1 MYNFHPFSKAITD
14 KFNSLSKNPSEL
26 YVTATTKDELYEYY
40 LNSFPDNTNPM
51 YRTSREYDCSTCKQF
66 IRNIGNVV
74 AIVNGA
80 MVSVW
85 DVEGLYHR
93 PKEGLEYPYDVVAK
107 AMSAYVKS
115 MPIASIFRVKEETYG
130 APDSKE
136 LVDSNVR
143 TWHHFH
149 GKILPRYQHHSPG
162 QVIGDSDSAMQVM
175 RRGLTELSL
184 SAINTVLELISSN
197 SIYRGE
203 EHLPTLTRFKALKD
217 KYDVSDNKEL
227 FLWTNVS
234 NHAGRFRN
242 TVIST
247 LVQDLSEGVDVEKAV
262 RSFEAKVAPANY
274 KRPKSLITPSMIK
287 DAVKTINDLG
297 IEPAL
302 SRRFACISD
311 VSIRDV
317 LFVDNEVRGQMRD
330 VGSIT
335 SLLMSQAKGGKVP
348 DLKGATPIGIN
359 EFMSDVVPGAS
370 NIQVL
375 FENSHVGNLVS
386 MTAPVYPACHGA
398 PRAPDIFK
406 WGNNFAWSYRDNV
419 TDSIKQRVKAA
430 GGNVTAPFR
439 VSLGWFNYDDLD
451 IHVWEPNDKPGSN
464 HIYFSNKRGRQG
476 GVLDVDA
483 NAGSGTTRTP
493 VENVCWT
500 HPPEGIYRVQ
510 VNNYRKRESIDVG
523 FTLEVESMGSIS
535 TYQYPLPV
543 KNNEYVAALT
553 IVVKNG
559 QVISITP
566 GTGVVAG
573 DNSKEEWG
581 LKTQTLIRVDSIIL
595 SPNHWGDNAVGN
607 KHWFFIMKDCL
618 NPEPTRGIYGEYLRD
633 DLYQKHRK
641 VFEVLGDQ
649 TKALPTGDQLSG
661 LGFSSTK
668 QDKVRV
674 IVQGR
679 TSKAY
684 KIQF

>member
-14 KFNSLSKNPSEL
+14 RFNYLSKNPSEL
-26 YVTATTKDELYEYY
+26 YVTATTTSATRTVEGKDELYEYY
-40 LNSFPDNTNPM
+40 LNSFPADTNPM
-51 YRTSREYDCSTCKQF
+51 FRTRREYDCSTCKQF

-74 AIVNGA
+74 SIVDGA

-85 DVEGLYHR
+85 DV
-93 PKEGLEYPYDVVAK
+93 EGLEYPYDVVAK

-115 MPIASIFRVKEETYG
+115 MPIASIFRVKEGAYG

-136 LVDSNVR
+136 LVNDAVR

-149 GKILPRYQHHSPG
+149 GKILPKYQHHSPG

-184 SAINTVLELISSN
+184 SAVSTVLELIASN

-203 EHLPTLTRFKALKD
+203 EHLSALTGFKALKEEYDASSD
-217 KYDVSDNKEL
+217 KDL
-227 FLWTNVS
+227 LLWS
-234 NHAGRFRN
+234 NTRHQGAWFRN
-242 TVIST
+242 TVIGT
-247 LVQDLSEGVDVEKAV
+247 LVQDLSEGVELEKAV

-287 DAVKTINDLG
+287 DAVKTINELG

-317 LFVDNEVRGQMRD
+317 LFVDNEVRGQMKD
-330 VGSIT
+330 GGSIT
-335 SLLMSQAKGGKVP
+335 SLLMSQAMGGKVP
-348 DLKGATPIGIN
+348 DLKGATVIGIQ
-359 EFMSDVVPGAS
+359 EFMSDVVPTAS
-370 NIQVL
+370 SIQVL
-375 FENSHVGNLVS
+375 FENSHVGNLMS
-386 MTAPVYPACHGA
+386 MTAPVYPDAVG
-398 PRAPDIFK
+398 IFK
-406 WGNNFAWSYRDNV
+406 WGNNFAWSYKNNV

-451 IHVWEPNDKPGSN
+451 IHVWEPGGGS
-464 HIYFSNKRGRQG
+464 HIYFSNRRGRQG
-476 GVLDVDA
+476 GVLDVDT
-483 NAGSGTTRTP
+483 NAGGPSTRTP

-500 HPPEGIYRVQ
+500 YPPDGIYKIQ
-510 VNNYRKRESIDVG
+510 VHNFCKRESIDVG
-523 FTLEVESMGSIS
+523 FTLEVESLGTIS
-535 TYQYPLPV
+535 MYHYPLPV
-543 KNNEYVAALT
+543 TDKEYVDALS
-553 IVVKNG
+553 IDVKGGRVVD
-559 QVISITP
+559 IRP
-566 GTGVVAG
+566 GPKVVAG

-581 LKTQTLIRVDSIIL
+581 LKTQTLVRVDSIIL
-595 SPNHWGDNAVGN
+595 SPNHWGDSAVGN

-618 NPEPTRGIYGEYLRD
+618 NPEPTRGIYGEYLRN
-633 DLYQKHRK
+633 DLYQKHRR

-649 TKALPTGDQLSG
+649 TKALPTSEQLSG

-668 QDKVRV
+668 GDKVRV
-674 IVQGR
+674 LVQGR
-679 TSKAY
+679 TSKTY
-684 KIQF
+684 EIQF

>member
-14 KFNSLSKNPSEL
+14 RFNYLSKNPSEL
-26 YVTATTKDELYEYY
+26 YVTATCKDELYDYY

-51 YRTSREYDCSTCKQF
+51 YRSRREYDCSTCKQF

-74 AIVNGA
+74 SIVDGA
-80 MVSVW
+80 LVSVW

-93 PKEGLEYPYDVVAK
+93 PTGGLEYPYDVVAK
-107 AMSAYVKS
+107 AMSAYVRS
-115 MPIASIFRVKEETYG
+115 MPISSIFRVKEGAYG

-143 TWHHFH
+143 TWHHFY
-149 GKILPRYQHHSPG
+149 GKILPQYQHHSPG
-162 QVIGDSDSAMQVM
+162 QVVGESDSAMQVM

-184 SAINTVLELISSN
+184 SAVDTVLELISSN

-203 EHLPTLTRFKALKD
+203 EHLPALTGFKALKEE
-217 KYDVSDNKEL
+217 YDASDNKEL
-227 FLWTNVS
+227 FLWTNIR
-234 NHAGRFRN
+234 HMGARLRN
-242 TVIST
+242 TVIGT
-247 LVQDLSEGVDVEKAV
+247 LVQDLSEGMELEKAV
-262 RSFEAKVAPANY
+262 RSFEGKVAPANY

-302 SRRFACISD
+302 SRRHARISD
-311 VSIRDV
+311 VSVNDV

-330 VGSIT
+330 GGGSIT
-335 SLLMSQAKGGKVP
+335 SLLMSQAKTSTT
-348 DLKGATPIGIN
+348 DLKGATPIGIQ
-359 EFMSDVVPGAS
+359 EFMSEVVPSAS

-375 FENSHVGNLVS
+375 FENTHVGNLVS
-386 MTAPVYPACHGA
+386 MTAPIYPEALG
-398 PRAPDIFK
+398 IFK
-406 WGNNFAWSYRDNV
+406 WGNNFAWSYKDNV
-419 TDSIKQRVKAA
+419 TDSIKQRVKTA

-451 IHVWEPNDKPGSN
+451 IHVDEPNND
-464 HIYFSNKRGRQG
+464 HIFYGNKRGRG
-476 GVLDVDA
+476 GGLLDVDQ
-483 NAGSGTTRTP
+483 NISPNGSRSA
-493 VENVCWT
+493 VENVCWVQPIDGT
-500 HPPEGIYRVQ
+500 YEVRVH
-510 VNNYRKRESIDVG
+510 NFTKRESIDVG
-523 FTLEVESMGSIS
+523 FTLEVESMGDISI
-535 TYQYPLPV
+535 YHYPLPV
-543 KNNEYVAALT
+543 RGEVESLT
-553 IVVKNG
+553 IKVVGGRVVGIK
-559 QVISITP
+559 P

-573 DNSKEEWG
+573 DNSKKEWG
-581 LKTQTLIRVDSIIL
+581 LKTQTLVRVDSIVL
-595 SPNHWGDNAVGN
+595 SPNHWGNEAVGN

-649 TKALPTGDQLSG
+649 TKVLPSYEQLSG

-674 IVQGR
+674 LVQGR

-684 KIQF
+684 EVQF